1 MTERIKTSWRVE
13 IHDRF
18 YKKLAR
24 LPRPE
29 RETILA
35 TLNDLQINPFAFDL
49 KPLRGRTDWRL
60 RVGSWRVLLRIN
72 LSEKVIIA
80 YELGTRGDIYK

>member
-1 MTERIKTSWRVE
+1 MTEKTENPWRVE

-29 RETILA
+29 RETVLTI
-35 TLNDLQINPFAFDL
+35 LNDLQNNPFAFDL
-49 KPLRGRTDWRL
+49 KPLRGRIDWRL
-60 RVGSWRVLLRIN
+60 RVGRWRILLRIEVD
-72 LSEKVIIA
+72 EKVIVA
-80 YELGTRGDIYK
+80 YEIGPRGDIYK